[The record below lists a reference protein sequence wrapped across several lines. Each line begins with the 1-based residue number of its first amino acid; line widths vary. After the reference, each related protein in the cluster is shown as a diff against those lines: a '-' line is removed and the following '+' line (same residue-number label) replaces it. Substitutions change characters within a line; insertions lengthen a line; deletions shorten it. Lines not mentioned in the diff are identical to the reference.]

1 MSTSIDLFDLSG
13 RTALITGGGGSLGG
27 AIGLG
32 LSQAGARV
40 IVIDINLANAQKV
53 ADNIKAN
60 GGEAYAFAADL
71 STEPVVEAIF
81 AKIDEIAPVDIVVN
95 AISANIDRYPP
106 EEFPTSEWDKT
117 IASDLTSFF
126 LISRAAAQRM
136 IKAGKG
142 GSIINFG
149 SIAGVTA
156 LGRGSVAYGAAKG
169 GVMQMT
175 RDCSFAWAQYNIRVN
190 SILPCQFINAGWTS
204 FMNDPA
210 RATLVNRVKSGIPMG
225 RLGNPEEM
233 VGPVLFLASDAASMV
248 TGVALPVDGGNLAMN
263 PGGSLDW

>member
-1 MSTSIDLFDLSG
+1 MSGLSELFDLSG
-13 RTALITGGGGSLGG
+13 RTAVITGGGGSLGG
-27 AIGLG
+27 AIGRG
-32 LSQAGARV
+32 LSEAGARV
-40 IVIDINLANAQKV
+40 IVTDIILENAQKV
-53 ADNIKAN
+53 ADSINTQGGKAH
-60 GGEAYAFAADL
+60 ALAADL
-71 STEPVVEAIF
+71 STEPAVEDIF
-81 AKIDEIAPVDIVVN
+81 AKIDEIAPVDILVN

-106 EEFPTSEWDKT
+106 EEFPTTEWDKT

-126 LISRAAAQRM
+126 LTSRAAAQRM

-149 SIAGVTA
+149 SIAGISA

-169 GVMQMT
+169 GVLQMT

-190 SILPCQFINAGWTS
+190 SILPCQFYNAGWDA
-204 FMNDPA
+204 FINDPA

-225 RLGNPEEM
+225 RLGDPKEM

-248 TGVALPVDGGNLAMN
+248 TGIAMPVDGGNLAMN

>member
-1 MSTSIDLFDLSG
+1 MPTLNALFDLSG
-13 RTALITGGGGSLGG
+13 RTAEITGGGGSLGG

-40 IVIDINLANAQKV
+40 IVTDIILGNAQKV
-53 ADNIKAN
+53 ADGIMAQ
-60 GGEAYAFAADL
+60 GGQAHAFAADL
-71 STEPVVEAIF
+71 STEPVVEEIF
-81 AKIDEIAPVDIVVN
+81 KQIDEIASVDILVN
-95 AISANIDRYPP
+95 AISAQIDRYSP

-117 IASDLTSFF
+117 IAADLTSFF
-126 LISRAAAQRM
+126 LTSRAAAQRM
-136 IKAGKG
+136 IKAGRG

-149 SIAGVTA
+149 SIAGVSA

-169 GVMQMT
+169 GVLQMT

-190 SILPCQFINAGWTS
+190 SILPCQFYNAGWNA
-204 FMNDPA
+204 FLNDPD
-210 RATLVNRVKSGIPMG
+210 RAALVDRVKSGIPMG
-225 RLGNPEEM
+225 RLGDPREM

-248 TGVALPVDGGNLAMN
+248 TGIAMPVDGGNLAMN